1 MGTITVNAPVEK
13 VFEAIS
19 DLTRHASW
27 AAADIV
33 ITADQEGPPAVGHS
47 YASGKEGG
55 KADRVTITSLT
66 PNESL
71 GFHVVMPNNW
81 ELDWQMSVTP
91 AGDGN
96 KVERKWRITKIP
108 WYMAPM
114 KLLVAVATP
123 GPEGKM
129 AKSMK
134 ADLES
139 SD

>member
-1 MGTITVNAPVEK
+1 MGTVTVNAPVDK

-33 ITADQEGPPAVGHS
+33 ITADQEGPPAVGHT

-55 KADRVTITSLT
+55 KADRVSITSLT

-71 GFHVVMPNNW
+71 GFHVVMPNGW
-81 ELDWQMSVTP
+81 ELDWQMSVT
-91 AGDGN
+91 ADGDGTR
-96 KVERKWRITKIP
+96 VERKGHITKIP
-108 WYMAPM
+108 WFLAPM
-114 KLLVAVATP
+114 KLLVAIASP

-139 SD
+139 SG

>member
-1 MGTITVNAPVEK
+1 MGTVMVNAPVEK

-19 DLTRHASW
+19 DLTRHANW
-27 AAADIV
+27 AAADIM
-33 ITADQEGPPAVGHS
+33 ITADQEGPPAVGHTYS
-47 YASGKEGG
+47 SGKEGG
-55 KADRVTITSLT
+55 KPDRVTITSMT

-71 GFHVVMPNNW
+71 GFRVVMPNKW
-81 ELDWQMSVTP
+81 ELDWMMSVK
-91 AGDGN
+91 ADGEGTR
-96 KVERKWRITKIP
+96 VERSGRITKIP

-114 KLLVAVATP
+114 KLLVAIATP

-139 SD
+139 SG

>member
-1 MGTITVNAPVEK
+1 MGTVTVNAPVEK
-13 VFEAIS
+13 VFEAIC
-19 DLTRHASW
+19 DLTRHADW

-33 ITADQEGPPAVGHS
+33 ITADQEGLPAVGHTYS
-47 YASGKEGG
+47 SGKEGG
-55 KADRVTITSLT
+55 NPDRVTITSMI

-81 ELDWQMSVTP
+81 ELDWEMSVT
-91 AGDGN
+91 ADGDGT
-96 KVERKWRITKIP
+96 KVNRKGRITKIP
-108 WYMAPM
+108 WFLTPM

-129 AKSMK
+129 AKKMK

-139 SD
+139 SG